1 MNVQALGLGGCLFAQ
16 HQLLNSR
23 SHEQPIETS
32 QLGTDSHYARQ
43 LDFIEL
49 GLAAAPKAR
58 IPAERIVNFM
68 DVASLRARVK
78 KLRDR

>member
-1 MNVQALGLGGCLFAQ
+1 M
-16 HQLLNSR
+16 
-23 SHEQPIETS
+23 PTS
-32 QLGTDSHYARQ
+32 LISSSSGWRPP
-43 LDFIEL
+43 
-49 GLAAAPKAR
+49 PKAR